1 MKKSELQKLRDKNV
15 VDLSKEVKE
24 DKDRLWQLRMD
35 LASGKIKNISE
46 IRKLRA
52 KIATTNTLMSEKNNQ
67 EENK

>member
-1 MKKSELQKLRDKNV
+1 
-15 VDLSKEVKE
+15 
-24 DKDRLWQLRMD
+24 MD